1 MWELLYETF
10 WDRLEH
16 FCFNLCRDEARAE
29 DLTQEVFLRA
39 LQNRTLINSFTERQC
54 KAWLF
59 TTARNLYCDQLRR
72 AAKEEQ
78 LLSTFFPEE
87 DSAEPD
93 FALDTVEAASL
104 LALLTPEERRL
115 FTLRYTAGYNA
126 SEIGQL
132 LCYEQIKLDCMIAL
146 TSPRVQ
152 ALLSQHNI
160 SLDSMLC
167 KNVPEEVSVG
177 VVNGKVTLSS
187 ASQTAAGQ
195 VLVVNGKLMITPDA
209 AEVLQK
215 YACILVNG
223 MIYCPQCLSAVVSAR
238 CILNGKLAVYP
249 DDAVL
254 LPGSSI
260 KLDNTFL
267 LRAQSRLYW
276 NEHRFLAVDPRLDT
290 AALAAKGC
298 SFSAPKA
305 ILCASLAPV
314 LAPLFPDS
322 TELIIVPDGTA
333 VVEDDLELTA
343 SSLRRYGTRLYVL
356 GDAVI
361 PAESADLLAQIE
373 FLHVTGE
380 VELPDALEAAFF
392 AIPELECGK
401 VVHEDALPKQTRA
414 KAKDEEPDPDT
425 VTLSGIQLTL

>member
-1 MWELLYETF
+1 MKKNLNVDAMILDLRNVQEDFL
-10 WDRLEH
+10 DR
-16 FCFNLCRDEARAE
+16 
-29 DLTQEVFLRA
+29 
-39 LQNRTLINSFTERQC
+39 
-54 KAWLF
+54 
-59 TTARNLYCDQLRR
+59 
-72 AAKEEQ
+72 
-78 LLSTFFPEE
+78 
-87 DSAEPD
+87 
-93 FALDTVEAASL
+93 
-104 LALLTPEERRL
+104 
-115 FTLRYTAGYNA
+115 
-126 SEIGQL
+126 
-132 LCYEQIKLDCMIAL
+132 YEQIKLDCMIAL

-187 ASQTAAGQ
+187 ASQTTAGQ

-361 PAESADLLAQIE
+361 SAESADLLAQIE

-401 VVHEDALPKQTRA
+401 VVHEDALPKQTRT
-414 KAKDEEPDPDT
+414 KVKDEEPDPDT

>member
-1 MWELLYETF
+1 MKKNLNVDAMILDLRNVQEDFL
-10 WDRLEH
+10 DR
-16 FCFNLCRDEARAE
+16 
-29 DLTQEVFLRA
+29 
-39 LQNRTLINSFTERQC
+39 
-54 KAWLF
+54 
-59 TTARNLYCDQLRR
+59 
-72 AAKEEQ
+72 
-78 LLSTFFPEE
+78 
-87 DSAEPD
+87 
-93 FALDTVEAASL
+93 
-104 LALLTPEERRL
+104 
-115 FTLRYTAGYNA
+115 
-126 SEIGQL
+126 
-132 LCYEQIKLDCMIAL
+132 YEQIKLDCMIAL

-187 ASQTAAGQ
+187 ASQTTAGQ
-195 VLVVNGKLMITPDA
+195 VLVVNGKLMINPDA

-322 TELIIVPDGTA
+322 TELIIVPDGTRRGGGRPGA
-333 VVEDDLELTA
+333 DRLFPAPVWHP
-343 SSLRRYGTRLYVL
+343 SLCAGRCCHPRRERRPAGSDR
-356 GDAVI
+356 I
-361 PAESADLLAQIE
+361 PA
-373 FLHVTGE
+373 
-380 VELPDALEAAFF
+380 
-392 AIPELECGK
+392 CY
-401 VVHEDALPKQTRA
+401 R
-414 KAKDEEPDPDT
+414 
-425 VTLSGIQLTL
+425 

>member
-1 MWELLYETF
+1 MKKNLNVDAMILDLRNVQEDFL
-10 WDRLEH
+10 DR
-16 FCFNLCRDEARAE
+16 
-29 DLTQEVFLRA
+29 
-39 LQNRTLINSFTERQC
+39 
-54 KAWLF
+54 
-59 TTARNLYCDQLRR
+59 
-72 AAKEEQ
+72 
-78 LLSTFFPEE
+78 
-87 DSAEPD
+87 
-93 FALDTVEAASL
+93 
-104 LALLTPEERRL
+104 
-115 FTLRYTAGYNA
+115 
-126 SEIGQL
+126 
-132 LCYEQIKLDCMIAL
+132 YEQIKLDCMIAL

-195 VLVVNGKLMITPDA
+195 VLVVNGKLMINPDA

-298 SFSAPKA
+298 SFPLQRPS
-305 ILCASLAPV
+305 CAQALRPFW
-314 LAPLFPDS
+314 PR
-322 TELIIVPDGTA
+322 
-333 VVEDDLELTA
+333 
-343 SSLRRYGTRLYVL
+343 SSR
-356 GDAVI
+356 I
-361 PAESADLLAQIE
+361 PPS
-373 FLHVTGE
+373 
-380 VELPDALEAAFF
+380 
-392 AIPELECGK
+392 
-401 VVHEDALPKQTRA
+401 
-414 KAKDEEPDPDT
+414 
-425 VTLSGIQLTL
+425 

>member
-1 MWELLYETF
+1 MKKNLNVDAMILDLRNVQEDFL
-10 WDRLEH
+10 DR
-16 FCFNLCRDEARAE
+16 
-29 DLTQEVFLRA
+29 
-39 LQNRTLINSFTERQC
+39 
-54 KAWLF
+54 
-59 TTARNLYCDQLRR
+59 
-72 AAKEEQ
+72 
-78 LLSTFFPEE
+78 
-87 DSAEPD
+87 
-93 FALDTVEAASL
+93 
-104 LALLTPEERRL
+104 
-115 FTLRYTAGYNA
+115 
-126 SEIGQL
+126 
-132 LCYEQIKLDCMIAL
+132 YEQIKLDCMIAL

-152 ALLSQHNI
+152 TLNI

-361 PAESADLLAQIE
+361 SAESADLLAQIE

-401 VVHEDALPKQTRA
+401 VVHEDALPKQTRT
-414 KAKDEEPDPDT
+414 KVKDEEPDPDT

>member
-1 MWELLYETF
+1 M
-10 WDRLEH
+10 
-16 FCFNLCRDEARAE
+16 
-29 DLTQEVFLRA
+29 
-39 LQNRTLINSFTERQC
+39 
-54 KAWLF
+54 
-59 TTARNLYCDQLRR
+59 
-72 AAKEEQ
+72 
-78 LLSTFFPEE
+78 
-87 DSAEPD
+87 
-93 FALDTVEAASL
+93 
-104 LALLTPEERRL
+104 
-115 FTLRYTAGYNA
+115 
-126 SEIGQL
+126 
-132 LCYEQIKLDCMIAL
+132 
-146 TSPRVQ
+146 
-152 ALLSQHNI
+152 
-160 SLDSMLC
+160 
-167 KNVPEEVSVG
+167 G

-333 VVEDDLELTA
+333 VVEDDLELTV

>member
-1 MWELLYETF
+1 MKKNLNVDAMILDLRNVQEDFL
-10 WDRLEH
+10 DR
-16 FCFNLCRDEARAE
+16 
-29 DLTQEVFLRA
+29 
-39 LQNRTLINSFTERQC
+39 
-54 KAWLF
+54 
-59 TTARNLYCDQLRR
+59 
-72 AAKEEQ
+72 
-78 LLSTFFPEE
+78 
-87 DSAEPD
+87 
-93 FALDTVEAASL
+93 
-104 LALLTPEERRL
+104 
-115 FTLRYTAGYNA
+115 
-126 SEIGQL
+126 
-132 LCYEQIKLDCMIAL
+132 YEQIKLDCMIAL

-152 ALLSQHNI
+152 TLLSQHNI

-343 SSLRRYGTRLYVL
+343 SALRRYGSRLHVL
-356 GDAVI
+356 GDVTI
-361 PAESADLLAQIE
+361 PAESADLLARVE
-373 FLHVTGE
+373 SLHVTGE
-380 VELPDALEAAFF
+380 VQLPEELEDAFY
-392 AIPELECGK
+392 AIPDLECGK
-401 VVHEDALPKQTRA
+401 VVHEAPLPPEMPALD
-414 KAKDEEPDPDT
+414 DEEPDPDT
-425 VTLSGIQLTL
+425 VTLSGFQLTL

>member
-72 AAKEEQ
+72 TAKEEQ
-78 LLSTFFPEE
+78 LLSAFFPEE
-87 DSAEPD
+87 DRAEPD
-93 FALDTVEAASL
+93 SALDTVEAASL

-132 LCYEQIKLDCMIAL
+132 LSLPPGTVRSRLAQIRHRLKTEL
-146 TSPRVQ
+146 T
-152 ALLSQHNI
+152 
-160 SLDSMLC
+160 
-167 KNVPEEVSVG
+167 EEVSVG

-187 ASQTAAGQ
+187 ASQTTAGQ
-195 VLVVNGKLMITPDA
+195 VLVVNGKLMIAPDA

-276 NEHRFLAVDPRLDT
+276 NEHRFLAVDSRLDT

>member
-1 MWELLYETF
+1 M
-10 WDRLEH
+10 
-16 FCFNLCRDEARAE
+16 
-29 DLTQEVFLRA
+29 
-39 LQNRTLINSFTERQC
+39 
-54 KAWLF
+54 
-59 TTARNLYCDQLRR
+59 
-72 AAKEEQ
+72 
-78 LLSTFFPEE
+78 
-87 DSAEPD
+87 
-93 FALDTVEAASL
+93 
-104 LALLTPEERRL
+104 
-115 FTLRYTAGYNA
+115 
-126 SEIGQL
+126 
-132 LCYEQIKLDCMIAL
+132 
-146 TSPRVQ
+146 
-152 ALLSQHNI
+152 
-160 SLDSMLC
+160 
-167 KNVPEEVSVG
+167 
-177 VVNGKVTLSS
+177 
-187 ASQTAAGQ
+187 
-195 VLVVNGKLMITPDA
+195 VNGKLMITPDA

-361 PAESADLLAQIE
+361 PAEGADLLAQIE

>member
-1 MWELLYETF
+1 MMKKNLNVDAMILDLRNVQEDFL
-10 WDRLEH
+10 DR
-16 FCFNLCRDEARAE
+16 
-29 DLTQEVFLRA
+29 
-39 LQNRTLINSFTERQC
+39 
-54 KAWLF
+54 
-59 TTARNLYCDQLRR
+59 
-72 AAKEEQ
+72 
-78 LLSTFFPEE
+78 
-87 DSAEPD
+87 
-93 FALDTVEAASL
+93 
-104 LALLTPEERRL
+104 
-115 FTLRYTAGYNA
+115 
-126 SEIGQL
+126 
-132 LCYEQIKLDCMIAL
+132 YEQIKLDCMIGADL
-146 TSPRVQ
+146 APG
-152 ALLSQHNI
+152 ADAPEPAQHF
-160 SLDSMLC
+160 SGSMLC

-305 ILCASLAPV
+305 ILCASLAPFW
-314 LAPLFPDS
+314 PR
-322 TELIIVPDGTA
+322 
-333 VVEDDLELTA
+333 
-343 SSLRRYGTRLYVL
+343 SSR
-356 GDAVI
+356 I
-361 PAESADLLAQIE
+361 PPS
-373 FLHVTGE
+373 
-380 VELPDALEAAFF
+380 
-392 AIPELECGK
+392 
-401 VVHEDALPKQTRA
+401 
-414 KAKDEEPDPDT
+414 
-425 VTLSGIQLTL
+425 

>member
-1 MWELLYETF
+1 MNKKQKKTLERILIAVALVIVLKLLPALPMPVEL
-10 WDRLEH
+10 
-16 FCFNLCRDEARAE
+16 A
-29 DLTQEVFLRA
+29 
-39 LQNRTLINSFTERQC
+39 
-54 KAWLF
+54 
-59 TTARNLYCDQLRR
+59 LYCIPYLVVGWDVLRKALKGIKNR
-72 AAKEEQ
+72 QPFDECFLMAVA
-78 LLSTFFPEE
+78 TVG
-87 DSAEPD
+87 A
-93 FALDTVEAASL
+93 FALGDYVEGCAVIIFYQIGELFQSYAVGKSRRNISDL
-104 LALLTPEERRL
+104 MDIRPDYANVER
-115 FTLRYTAGYNA
+115 
-126 SEIGQL
+126 EGQL
-132 LCYEQIKLDCMIAL
+132 
-146 TSPRVQ
+146 VQ
-152 ALLSQHNI
+152 V
-160 SLDSMLC
+160 D
-167 KNVPEEVSVG
+167 PEEVSVG

-401 VVHEDALPKQTRA
+401 VVHEDALPKLTRA

>member
-1 MWELLYETF
+1 MYK
-10 WDRLEH
+10 
-16 FCFNLCRDEARAE
+16 
-29 DLTQEVFLRA
+29 
-39 LQNRTLINSFTERQC
+39 RQ
-54 KAWLF
+54 
-59 TTARNLYCDQLRR
+59 
-72 AAKEEQ
+72 
-78 LLSTFFPEE
+78 
-87 DSAEPD
+87 
-93 FALDTVEAASL
+93 
-104 LALLTPEERRL
+104 
-115 FTLRYTAGYNA
+115 
-126 SEIGQL
+126 
-132 LCYEQIKLDCMIAL
+132 
-146 TSPRVQ
+146 
-152 ALLSQHNI
+152 
-160 SLDSMLC
+160 
-167 KNVPEEVSVG
+167 
-177 VVNGKVTLSS
+177 
-187 ASQTAAGQ
+187 
-195 VLVVNGKLMITPDA
+195 
-209 AEVLQK
+209 VLQK

-305 ILCASLAPV
+305 ILCASLAPA

>member
-1 MWELLYETF
+1 MKKNLNVDAMILDLRNVQEDFL
-10 WDRLEH
+10 DR
-16 FCFNLCRDEARAE
+16 
-29 DLTQEVFLRA
+29 
-39 LQNRTLINSFTERQC
+39 
-54 KAWLF
+54 
-59 TTARNLYCDQLRR
+59 
-72 AAKEEQ
+72 
-78 LLSTFFPEE
+78 
-87 DSAEPD
+87 
-93 FALDTVEAASL
+93 
-104 LALLTPEERRL
+104 
-115 FTLRYTAGYNA
+115 
-126 SEIGQL
+126 
-132 LCYEQIKLDCMIAL
+132 YEQIKLDCMIAL

-187 ASQTAAGQ
+187 ASQTTAGQ

-361 PAESADLLAQIE
+361 PAESADLLAPIE

-401 VVHEDALPKQTRA
+401 VVHEDALPKQARA

>member
-39 LQNRTLINSFTERQC
+39 LQNRSLINSFTERQC

-78 LLSTFFPEE
+78 LLSAFFPEE
-87 DSAEPD
+87 DNAEPD
-93 FALDTVEAASL
+93 SALDTVEAASL

-115 FTLRYTAGYNA
+115 FTLRNVQ
-126 SEIGQL
+126 EDFL
-132 LCYEQIKLDCMIAL
+132 DRYEQIKLDCMIAL

-152 ALLSQHNI
+152 TLLSQHNI

-414 KAKDEEPDPDT
+414 KAKNEEPDPDT

>member
-1 MWELLYETF
+1 MKKNLNVDAMILDLRNVQEDFL
-10 WDRLEH
+10 DR
-16 FCFNLCRDEARAE
+16 
-29 DLTQEVFLRA
+29 
-39 LQNRTLINSFTERQC
+39 
-54 KAWLF
+54 
-59 TTARNLYCDQLRR
+59 
-72 AAKEEQ
+72 
-78 LLSTFFPEE
+78 
-87 DSAEPD
+87 
-93 FALDTVEAASL
+93 
-104 LALLTPEERRL
+104 
-115 FTLRYTAGYNA
+115 
-126 SEIGQL
+126 
-132 LCYEQIKLDCMIAL
+132 YEQIKLDCMIAL

-195 VLVVNGKLMITPDA
+195 VLVVNGKLMINPDA

-361 PAESADLLAQIE
+361 PAESADLLAQIK

-401 VVHEDALPKQTRA
+401 VVHEDALPKQTSA

>member
-1 MWELLYETF
+1 MKKNLNVDAMILDLRNVQEDFL
-10 WDRLEH
+10 DR
-16 FCFNLCRDEARAE
+16 
-29 DLTQEVFLRA
+29 
-39 LQNRTLINSFTERQC
+39 
-54 KAWLF
+54 
-59 TTARNLYCDQLRR
+59 
-72 AAKEEQ
+72 
-78 LLSTFFPEE
+78 
-87 DSAEPD
+87 
-93 FALDTVEAASL
+93 
-104 LALLTPEERRL
+104 
-115 FTLRYTAGYNA
+115 
-126 SEIGQL
+126 
-132 LCYEQIKLDCMIAL
+132 YEQIKLDCMIAL

-152 ALLSQHNI
+152 TLLSQHNI

-361 PAESADLLAQIE
+361 PAESDCHSAGRQCR
-373 FLHVTGE
+373 FLEKREGGGQLYGFLTMIR
-380 VELPDALEAAFF
+380 
-392 AIPELECGK
+392 IPHPSGK
-401 VVHEDALPKQTRA
+401 
-414 KAKDEEPDPDT
+414 
-425 VTLSGIQLTL
+425 

>member
-1 MWELLYETF
+1 M
-10 WDRLEH
+10 
-16 FCFNLCRDEARAE
+16 
-29 DLTQEVFLRA
+29 
-39 LQNRTLINSFTERQC
+39 
-54 KAWLF
+54 
-59 TTARNLYCDQLRR
+59 
-72 AAKEEQ
+72 
-78 LLSTFFPEE
+78 
-87 DSAEPD
+87 
-93 FALDTVEAASL
+93 
-104 LALLTPEERRL
+104 
-115 FTLRYTAGYNA
+115 
-126 SEIGQL
+126 
-132 LCYEQIKLDCMIAL
+132 
-146 TSPRVQ
+146 
-152 ALLSQHNI
+152 
-160 SLDSMLC
+160 
-167 KNVPEEVSVG
+167 G

-425 VTLSGIQLTL
+425 GTLSGIQLTR

>member
-1 MWELLYETF
+1 MKKNLNVDAMILDLRNVQEDFL
-10 WDRLEH
+10 DR
-16 FCFNLCRDEARAE
+16 
-29 DLTQEVFLRA
+29 
-39 LQNRTLINSFTERQC
+39 
-54 KAWLF
+54 
-59 TTARNLYCDQLRR
+59 
-72 AAKEEQ
+72 
-78 LLSTFFPEE
+78 
-87 DSAEPD
+87 
-93 FALDTVEAASL
+93 
-104 LALLTPEERRL
+104 
-115 FTLRYTAGYNA
+115 
-126 SEIGQL
+126 
-132 LCYEQIKLDCMIAL
+132 YEQIKLDCMIAL

-187 ASQTAAGQ
+187 ASQTTAGQ

-361 PAESADLLAQIE
+361 PAESADLLVQIE

-401 VVHEDALPKQTRA
+401 VVHEDALPKQARA

>member
-1 MWELLYETF
+1 MKKNLNVDAMILDLRNVQEDFL
-10 WDRLEH
+10 DR
-16 FCFNLCRDEARAE
+16 
-29 DLTQEVFLRA
+29 
-39 LQNRTLINSFTERQC
+39 
-54 KAWLF
+54 
-59 TTARNLYCDQLRR
+59 
-72 AAKEEQ
+72 
-78 LLSTFFPEE
+78 
-87 DSAEPD
+87 
-93 FALDTVEAASL
+93 
-104 LALLTPEERRL
+104 
-115 FTLRYTAGYNA
+115 
-126 SEIGQL
+126 
-132 LCYEQIKLDCMIAL
+132 YEQIKLDCMIAL

-152 ALLSQHNI
+152 TLLSQHNI
-160 SLDSMLC
+160 SWDSMLC
-167 KNVPEEVSVG
+167 KNVPEEASVG

-223 MIYCPQCLSAVVSAR
+223 MVYCPQCLSAVVSAR

-298 SFSAPKA
+298 RFSAPKA

>member
-1 MWELLYETF
+1 MKKNLNVDAMILDLRNVQEDFL
-10 WDRLEH
+10 DR
-16 FCFNLCRDEARAE
+16 
-29 DLTQEVFLRA
+29 
-39 LQNRTLINSFTERQC
+39 
-54 KAWLF
+54 
-59 TTARNLYCDQLRR
+59 
-72 AAKEEQ
+72 
-78 LLSTFFPEE
+78 
-87 DSAEPD
+87 
-93 FALDTVEAASL
+93 
-104 LALLTPEERRL
+104 
-115 FTLRYTAGYNA
+115 
-126 SEIGQL
+126 
-132 LCYEQIKLDCMIAL
+132 YEQIKLDCMIAL

-152 ALLSQHNI
+152 TLLSQHNI

-267 LRAQSRLYW
+267 LRAQSR
-276 NEHRFLAVDPRLDT
+276 PRLDT

>member
-1 MWELLYETF
+1 MMKKNLNVDAMILDLRNVQEDFL
-10 WDRLEH
+10 DR
-16 FCFNLCRDEARAE
+16 
-29 DLTQEVFLRA
+29 
-39 LQNRTLINSFTERQC
+39 
-54 KAWLF
+54 
-59 TTARNLYCDQLRR
+59 
-72 AAKEEQ
+72 
-78 LLSTFFPEE
+78 
-87 DSAEPD
+87 
-93 FALDTVEAASL
+93 
-104 LALLTPEERRL
+104 
-115 FTLRYTAGYNA
+115 
-126 SEIGQL
+126 
-132 LCYEQIKLDCMIAL
+132 YEQIKLDCMIAL

-152 ALLSQHNI
+152 TLLSQHNI

-298 SFSAPKA
+298 SSKGHPVRKPCARSGPALPGFHRADHRAGRHRRGGGRLGTDRLFPAPVWHPS
-305 ILCASLAPV
+305 LCA
-314 LAPLFPDS
+314 
-322 TELIIVPDGTA
+322 G
-333 VVEDDLELTA
+333 
-343 SSLRRYGTRLYVL
+343 
-356 GDAVI
+356 
-361 PAESADLLAQIE
+361 
-373 FLHVTGE
+373 
-380 VELPDALEAAFF
+380 
-392 AIPELECGK
+392 
-401 VVHEDALPKQTRA
+401 
-414 KAKDEEPDPDT
+414 
-425 VTLSGIQLTL
+425 